1 MSLFLS
7 FSQIWLNLPMDD
19 GQFGYITQKQLIH
32 SFPLET
38 FLPSD
43 CTNFLLE
50 KRKRN
55 QAITNLFSNSF
66 PSIRAIKLK
75 SERVAC
81 KNKTTYWLLTL
92 RVRCIYNLHTC
103 TLIEQ
108 STDSPPN
115 HKAPNAMYITLLC
128 KAMVVMLP
136 KQKNQFTFELWFW
149 AMLDFINNHH
159 QF

>member
-1 MSLFLS
+1 MLKCLYFHVFVLS

-19 GQFGYITQKQLIH
+19 FHFGYITQALIH

-55 QAITNLFSNSF
+55 QAITNLFCNPF

-81 KNKTTYWLLTL
+81 KNNHLLTTHFESKMHL
-92 RVRCIYNLHTC
+92 QLAY
-103 TLIEQ
+103 
-108 STDSPPN
+108 
-115 HKAPNAMYITLLC
+115 MYFQRTRT
-128 KAMVVMLP
+128 KHG
-136 KQKNQFTFELWFW
+136 FTTRP
-149 AMLDFINNHH
+149 
-159 QF
+159 